1 MKIIIPLAGQDFER
15 PDGSVKAQLR
25 VDGQPLLRAALEQR
39 PWWRSGQVSDADLVF
54 VLRDT
59 SRSQVFRSTALEA
72 WYPRARMVSLSAP
85 TGGAA
90 MSALA
95 GLAAVADAEVP
106 VCVDLV
112 DILYQS
118 TLDPVSTFKKTNA
131 GGIALVFESDYPKYS
146 YLRTDDRGHVVEAA
160 EKRVISRHASAGTYF
175 FATPAIYLEALAHS
189 LRNREALTWKGLFYV
204 CPVFNGVLAGK
215 RSVALERVSVH
226 GRPELCE

>member
-1 MKIIIPLAGQDFER
+1 MKIIVPLAGPDFER
-15 PDGSVKAQLR
+15 PDGSVKAQLQ

-39 PWWRSGQVSDADLVF
+39 PWWRSGQVSDEDLVF

-59 SRSQVFRSTALEA
+59 SPSQVFRNTDLKT
-72 WYPRARMVSLSAP
+72 WYPSARVISLSAP

-95 GLAAVADAEVP
+95 GVAAVADAEVP

-118 TLDPVSTFKKTNA
+118 TLDPASMFKKTGA
-131 GGIALVFESDYPKYS
+131 GGIALVFESDDPKYS
-146 YLRTDDRGHVVEAA
+146 YLRTDDCGEVVEAA

-175 FATPAIYLEALAHS
+175 FANPAIYLEVLAHS

-204 CPVFNGVLAGK
+204 CPLFNGVLASK
-215 RSVALERVSVH
+215 RSVALERVAVRR
-226 GRPELCE
+226 GLVTN